1 MKKIA
6 KIINNFISNVSI
18 GDENYFL
25 KSDEML
31 LENALE
37 NGFLFQEKQIL
48 KTGCYILPEDFY
60 LSDENSDEIEFNKL
74 LSLCTLAISQ
84 NILTENSL
92 IKIKDLSGNIHE
104 ISIKRFF
111 EIMVQYG
118 LHCYTNR
125 NY

>member
-6 KIINNFISNVSI
+6 KIINNLISNVSI

-48 KTGCYILPEDFY
+48 KTGCHILPEDFY

-74 LSLCTLAISQ
+74 LSLCTLGINQ
-84 NILTENSL
+84 NVLTENSL
-92 IKIKDLSGNIHE
+92 IKIKDFSGNIHE